1 MKVVLKR
8 ILVPTDFSD
17 KSKAALTY
25 GVALAEEFGATLHV
39 LHVLETIAGADP
51 LTQQL
56 DPRKAIEAS
65 IEATAWDE
73 LRRLFS
79 TEDQTRLRAE
89 LALEWGTPFV
99 EIVRYARS
107 RTIDLIAMGTHG
119 RGGIQHLIIGS
130 VAENVVRSAP
140 CPVLTVRH
148 PEHEFVRP

>member
-1 MKVVLKR
+1 MKVELKR

-17 KSKAALTY
+17 KSKAALIY
-25 GVALAEEFGATLHV
+25 GVALADQFGASLYLLHV
-39 LHVLETIAGADP
+39 VEVVAGAEP
-51 LTQQL
+51 LTLQL
-56 DPRKAIEAS
+56 ASRKSIEES
-65 IEATAWDE
+65 IEAAAWDE
-73 LRRLFS
+73 LRRLLS
-79 TEDQTRLRAE
+79 SEDQARLRAE